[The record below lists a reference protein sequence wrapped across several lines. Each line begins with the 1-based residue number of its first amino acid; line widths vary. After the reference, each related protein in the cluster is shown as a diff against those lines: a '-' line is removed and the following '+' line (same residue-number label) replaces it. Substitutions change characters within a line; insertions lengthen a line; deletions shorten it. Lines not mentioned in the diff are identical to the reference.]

1 LNNAAVKPTVPAPA
15 GVWKQR
21 FLALLAY
28 LPYFVFFYWMIY
40 KQRAGLLASG
50 IMPGPAMTLATFG
63 AFLIISPWFY
73 RSTGRKRMLLLTL
86 LDLFITFVLFADIL
100 YYRQFGDLVSVAS
113 LRFVAQL
120 ATVGDSVLVLL
131 QPGDLWLWADVAVI
145 AALALLPR
153 RPAGHWL
160 GMLQH
165 ARFSLKAAAGL
176 TALGITIVTA
186 IALIDPYL
194 SAKYYGHSMVASR
207 MGLLNYHGFD
217 IGNYLGRLATR
228 MIPSAPAVA
237 EVKEYFAPERP
248 VPPKQIP
255 LQGIA
260 KGKNVIMLQVES
272 LQAFTLGL
280 KVNGQE
286 VTPNMN
292 RLAAESINFTD
303 FYTQTGQ
310 GVTSDADL
318 LGNCSLYPTRTGAV
332 YYDYANNDFRCTPW
346 LLRQHGYKSVA
357 MQGMP
362 PDFWNLAAVYP
373 HVGFEKYYNLKDGLN
388 ADEKIGI
395 GLSDVSFVK
404 QAAAHLKTLPEPYYA
419 FLVTLTSHGPFD
431 FENLPKEL
439 ALGDLEG
446 TEAGHYLHA
455 VHYTDKAI
463 GLLMDELKANGTLD
477 KSVVVLYGDHA
488 GIFRGNTGIAELLK
502 IDAHDEV
509 GWTRMEKRVP
519 MMIRL
524 PGGVH
529 AGGQD
534 GAAGQVDIA
543 PTLAGL
549 LGVPTDKAYFFG
561 RNLMAEPGGLVPFY
575 TGSALN
581 DELLFWSK
589 DVNPALGKCY
599 DRQTG
604 AEVEIDQCT
613 RLAEQAAET
622 LRISRLLVARNLI
635 GELTK

>member
-1 LNNAAVKPTVPAPA
+1 
-15 GVWKQR
+15 
-21 FLALLAY
+21 
-28 LPYFVFFYWMIY
+28 MIY

-310 GVTSDADL
+310 
-318 LGNCSLYPTRTGAV
+318 
-332 YYDYANNDFRCTPW
+332 
-346 LLRQHGYKSVA
+346 
-357 MQGMP
+357 
-362 PDFWNLAAVYP
+362 
-373 HVGFEKYYNLKDGLN
+373 
-388 ADEKIGI
+388 
-395 GLSDVSFVK
+395 
-404 QAAAHLKTLPEPYYA
+404 
-419 FLVTLTSHGPFD
+419 
-431 FENLPKEL
+431 
-439 ALGDLEG
+439 
-446 TEAGHYLHA
+446 
-455 VHYTDKAI
+455 
-463 GLLMDELKANGTLD
+463 
-477 KSVVVLYGDHA
+477 
-488 GIFRGNTGIAELLK
+488 
-502 IDAHDEV
+502 
-509 GWTRMEKRVP
+509 
-519 MMIRL
+519 
-524 PGGVH
+524 
-529 AGGQD
+529 
-534 GAAGQVDIA
+534 
-543 PTLAGL
+543 
-549 LGVPTDKAYFFG
+549 
-561 RNLMAEPGGLVPFY
+561 
-575 TGSALN
+575 
-581 DELLFWSK
+581 
-589 DVNPALGKCY
+589 
-599 DRQTG
+599 
-604 AEVEIDQCT
+604 
-613 RLAEQAAET
+613 
-622 LRISRLLVARNLI
+622 
-635 GELTK
+635 